1 VTTEKV
7 TMKELDAFY
16 REKHSDIEFDE
27 YLRTREINW
36 AELPYERKLAIY
48 RVFHQQESKQPGTT
62 KHDDRAARAYHARPE
77 VIEYF
82 RINGLNHESGDY
94 RRGPTVSAARFLKAW
109 YWLTGRSGS
118 VQEFL
123 HLCRFNNLH
132 QTRPDDDETACA
144 KP

>member
-1 VTTEKV
+1 MTAEKV

-36 AELPYERKLAIY
+36 AELPFERKLAIY
-48 RVFHQQESKQPGTT
+48 RVFHQQESKRPHRTG
-62 KHDDRAARAYHARPE
+62 HDDRGARAYHARPE

-82 RINGLNHESGDY
+82 RSNGLNHESGDY
-94 RRGPTVSAARFLKAW
+94 RPGPTVSAACFLKAW
-109 YWLTGRSGS
+109 YWLTGRAGS
-118 VQEFL
+118 IQEFQ
-123 HLCRFNNLH
+123 HLLRYDNRH
-132 QTRPDDDETACA
+132 QTRPDDETACA